1 MRWIMT
7 EDPLASSSVTSN
19 GSSFIPVC
27 GLKFLRI
34 NLCRSLK
41 CFWRNDKQK
50 TLRAM
55 RTPDGEAEWIWR
67 RVLNSSSRSALSPVP
82 ECDANSFHY
91 SESKRGSRHHK
102 CKLLAIQFYAQS
114 FAFVSQTFSFP
125 GDVFELDSFHHPS
138 MQSTTERFNLLTRR
152 HLKHSSAD
160 LKLVFRPSEDFPHF
174 STAQHATIN
183 SELPPKPLDFE
194 NTFHGK
200 KIASEKFPER
210 FCGLA
215 SRKLSYL

>member
-1 MRWIMT
+1 M
-7 EDPLASSSVTSN
+7 EDSLASSVTSN
-19 GSSFIPVC
+19 GSSFIPVW
-27 GLKFLRI
+27 GLRFLRI

-41 CFWRNDKQK
+41 CFWRNDKQR
-50 TLRAM
+50 TM
-55 RTPDGEAEWIWR
+55 RTPEGEAEWILR
-67 RVLNSSSRSALSPVP
+67 SVLNSSSRSALSPVP

-102 CKLLAIQFYAQS
+102 CKLLAIQFNAQS
-114 FAFVSQTFSFP
+114 FAFVSQTFRFP

-138 MQSTTERFNLLTRR
+138 MQSSTERFNLLTRR

-183 SELPPKPLDFE
+183 SEL
-194 NTFHGK
+194 
-200 KIASEKFPER
+200 
-210 FCGLA
+210 LA
-215 SRKLSYL
+215 SSPTARLREYLSREKNLLQRNSPSAFVGWHPGS